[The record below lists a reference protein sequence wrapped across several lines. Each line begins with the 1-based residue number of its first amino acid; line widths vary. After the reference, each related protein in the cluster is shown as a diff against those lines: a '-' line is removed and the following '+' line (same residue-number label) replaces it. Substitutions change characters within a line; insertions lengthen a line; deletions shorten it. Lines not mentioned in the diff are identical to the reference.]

1 MILFIH
7 SVVYKI
13 RPPNSRDSL
22 ASHVGCSCGILATR
36 HRLPLSL
43 GVYLPYPCHHLLIC
57 LLTCVHI
64 QITQGDH
71 CFTVSQIL
79 RILQAAMWLLLLM
92 QRHQESYMRRELQWE
107 ATLARLQ
114 QQLAQLKGEGNQRAA
129 EDAAEGQAKQLS
141 TIR

>member
-1 MILFIH
+1 
-7 SVVYKI
+7 
-13 RPPNSRDSL
+13 
-22 ASHVGCSCGILATR
+22 
-36 HRLPLSL
+36 
-43 GVYLPYPCHHLLIC
+43 
-57 LLTCVHI
+57 
-64 QITQGDH
+64 
-71 CFTVSQIL
+71 
-79 RILQAAMWLLLLM
+79 MWLLLLM